1 MLLYN
6 VTFHVAVEVVEPF
19 RSYMEETHLPAIR
32 ESKAIVD
39 HKLLRLLQQDETE
52 AVTFALQYFLPD
64 AGTYNH
70 HISVMDVSLKTDL
83 FERFGENVLYFCTLM
98 ETI

>member
-6 VTFHVAVEVVEPF
+6 VTFHVALEVVEPF
-19 RSYMEETHLPAIR
+19 RNYLEKKHLPEIQ
-32 ESKAIVD
+32 ESKAIID
-39 HKLLRLLQQDETE
+39 YKLLRLLQQDETE
-52 AVTFALQYFLPD
+52 AVTFALQYFLHD
-64 AGTYNH
+64 AGTYHH

-83 FERFGENVLYFCTLM
+83 SERFGENVLYFCTLM